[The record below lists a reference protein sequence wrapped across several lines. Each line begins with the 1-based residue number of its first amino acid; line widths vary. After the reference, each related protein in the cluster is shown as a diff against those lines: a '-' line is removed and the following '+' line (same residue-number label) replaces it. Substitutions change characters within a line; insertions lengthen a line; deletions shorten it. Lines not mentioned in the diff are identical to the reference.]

1 MFKVNTDFINYNI
14 RKLRERDFITQE
26 YMAMR
31 LGISQNTY
39 SKIELGK
46 TKLTV
51 DKLIAIAD
59 ILQVNIA
66 DLMQENTKLK

>member
-1 MFKVNTDFINYNI
+1 MDTAFINNNI
-14 RKLRERDFITQE
+14 RKLRERDYITQE

-39 SKIELGK
+39 SKIEIGK

-51 DKLIAIAD
+51 EKLIAIAL
-59 ILQVNIA
+59 ILEVNVA
-66 DLMQENTKLK
+66 ELLKHK